1 MHKFSSADTALLLR
15 LASSLP
21 TGDESRRAILSSL
34 SGGAFVRGNLQHDK
48 TSSAWEEVFDDDDH
62 FFILKTPDGS
72 YIFRFF
78 SDWDGNEKP
87 VGALVWTGGQFGED
101 NLGEGMDLARAKRIA
116 EAHYKAFK
124 DEKASEIVEEKK
136 AKTLREQLLDF
147 ADRFRSGS
155 GDYKSQYEILLQ
167 QATDL
172 GFIDNKLRLKLNRH
186 NRGVGNL
193 KGGGPSDNEL
203 MAQGLEMIVK
213 ESVHDALKTATD
225 EGALELPGHT
235 MAPDEWNPTMPAFSM
250 QGNSVDR
257 QLQAS
262 ALGAD
267 FERVRELTDQ
277 VRGAKALPLPVPSG
291 TRVTFAGH
299 FGSVFAYENPPQKG
313 AVGEVVTVRSATG
326 DITSHGG
333 MVFVKWADGT
343 FLPVHAEHLRVSVEK
358 PPRVARHF
366 TAREIPADV
375 NRFKVA
381 GLGDISQFL
390 SKVSNDTLVHKSQKD
405 LWSFS
410 KGADGGLTV
419 QRLFSSDGEPL
430 KG

>member
-34 SGGAFVRGNLQHDK
+34 SGKTATDSDFGSWIQEAIKEERQSQKDHGMKSYREPSWLVDAKYALQHNDVATLKEIQDAHKGGAFRN
-48 TSSAWEEVFDDDDH
+48 
-62 FFILKTPDGS
+62 
-72 YIFRFF
+72 
-78 SDWDGNEKP
+78 
-87 VGALVWTGGQFGED
+87 
-101 NLGEGMDLARAKRIA
+101 
-116 EAHYKAFK
+116 
-124 DEKASEIVEEKK
+124 ASVPE
-136 AKTLREQLLDF
+136 
-147 ADRFRSGS
+147 
-155 GDYKSQYEILLQ
+155 
-167 QATDL
+167 
-172 GFIDNKLRLKLNRH
+172 
-186 NRGVGNL
+186 
-193 KGGGPSDNEL
+193 
-203 MAQGLEMIVK
+203 
-213 ESVHDALKTATD
+213 KTATD

-326 DITSHGG
+326 DITSHDG